1 MSLTPEALRQRIET
15 LRGYFA
21 GSHGPVI
28 EARMAILD
36 LIDRQLAESGFPHP
50 AAYPGLSILPWI
62 HRELVYD
69 DIDWMSR
76 DGDLQQFRLFFEI
89 DVAIWSQGRT
99 REELSD
105 EAFADYIRD
114 ARLALDHRRQG

>member
-1 MSLTPEALRQRIET
+1 MPLHTQALRQRIDT

-36 LIDRQLAESGFPHP
+36 LIDRQLAESGYPHP
-50 AAYPGLSILPWI
+50 AAYQGLSIVPWI

-69 DIDWMSR
+69 DIDWMNR
-76 DGDLQQFRLFFEI
+76 DGDLQQFWLFFEI

-114 ARLALDHRRQG
+114 VRLALDLRRQG